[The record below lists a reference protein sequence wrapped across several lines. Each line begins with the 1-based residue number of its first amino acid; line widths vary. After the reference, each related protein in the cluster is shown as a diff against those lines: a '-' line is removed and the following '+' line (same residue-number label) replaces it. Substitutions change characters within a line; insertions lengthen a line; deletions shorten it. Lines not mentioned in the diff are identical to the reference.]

1 MPDVKGRLTER
12 ERKFSKAMARPMD
25 PETAA
30 EKAGYSHPRMAAW
43 RLMRNEGVQAAT
55 REETRRFL
63 LQDAGQIAVG
73 ILVEIGTDP
82 KQPAGARVNAADKLA
97 KLSGIAIGDEGNA
110 KDPSEMDGNEL
121 RVALDKMERQKQAV
135 ERALADRAKPVIE
148 SDTSLFD

>member
-1 MPDVKGRLTER
+1 MGSKPA
-12 ERKFSKAMARPMD
+12 KAMQREFIKTMARTGD
-25 PETAA
+25 AEYSAA
-30 EKAGYSHPRMAAW
+30 KAGYAFPQHQGSN
-43 RLMRNEGVQAAT
+43 LMRKDVIVQAT

-97 KLSGIAIGDEGNA
+97 KLSGIAIGEEGNA
-110 KDPSEMDGNEL
+110 KDPAEMDGNEL
-121 RVALDKMERQKQAV
+121 RVALEKMERQKQAV

-148 SDTSLFD
+148 SDAGLFD

>member
-1 MPDVKGRLTER
+1 MER
-12 ERKFSKAMARPMD
+12 RFAKEMARPVD

-30 EKAGYSHPRMAAW
+30 AKAGYAHPRVAAYK
-43 RLMRNEGVQAAT
+43 LMKSEGVANAT

-97 KLSGIAIGDEGNA
+97 KLSGIAIGEEGNA

-148 SDTSLFD
+148 PDASLFD

>member
-1 MPDVKGRLTER
+1 
-12 ERKFSKAMARPMD
+12 MARRLNDMQREFVKHMARTGD
-25 PETAA
+25 AEYSA
-30 EKAGYSHPRMAAW
+30 EKAGYASPAVAGW
-43 RLMRNEGVQAAT
+43 KLMNQQELVANAT

-73 ILVEIGTDP
+73 ILVEIGTDA

-148 SDTSLFD
+148 ADTSLFD